1 VKGSFKPRGG
11 SPSLHLEPPS
21 AWKSSPAS
29 RSNARRRRSASSG
42 SGKRRS
48 VRAPS
53 LGSIRT
59 SPASFPAR
67 SPRWSG

>member
-1 VKGSFKPRGG
+1 LNRGG

-21 AWKSSPAS
+21 AWKSSPGS
-29 RSNARRRRSASSG
+29 RNSGKRPRSASSG
-42 SGKRRS
+42 SGRRRS